1 MDKETE
7 VKLKKWLKQ
16 NYFCAQYFINK
27 NKGISAF
34 GSVLR
39 DTV

>member
-27 NKGISAF
+27 NKE
-34 GSVLR
+34 
-39 DTV
+39 